1 MKKSDKNVA
10 AVLVALR
17 EDKGVTQFD
26 VAVGTGIQP
35 NSISAYE
42 RGRAVPSLAKLQ
54 KLADYYGISLD
65 VLTGRETA
73 KK

>member
-10 AVLVALR
+10 AALVALR

-35 NSISAYE
+35 ESISAYE
-42 RGRAVPSLAKLQ
+42 RGRRTPTLAKLQ
-54 KLADYYGISLD
+54 KLADYYGVSLD
-65 VLTGRETA
+65 VLTGREPA

>member
-1 MKKSDKNVA
+1 MRNDKAMA
-10 AVLVALR
+10 AALVALR

-35 NSISAYE
+35 ESISAYE
-42 RGRAVPSLAKLQ
+42 RGRRIPTLAKLQ
-54 KLADYYGISLD
+54 KLADYYGVSLD
-65 VLTGRETA
+65 VLTGREPA

>member
-1 MKKSDKNVA
+1 MRNDKSMA
-10 AVLVALR
+10 AALVALR

-35 NSISAYE
+35 ESISAYE
-42 RGRAVPSLAKLQ
+42 RGRRTPTLAKLQ
-54 KLADYYGISLD
+54 KLADYYGVSLD
-65 VLTGRETA
+65 VLTGRESA

>member
-1 MKKSDKNVA
+1 MRNNKSIA
-10 AVLVALR
+10 AALVTLR

-35 NSISAYE
+35 ESISAYE
-42 RGRAVPSLAKLQ
+42 RGRRTPTLAKLQ
-54 KLADYYGISLD
+54 KLADYYGVSLD
-65 VLTGRETA
+65 VLTGREPA